1 MSADLI
7 LGFLGGASITF
18 AVCFGAVMYLAY
30 KFADMATKRKA
41 VMRNETT

>member
-7 LGFLGGASITF
+7 LGFLGGSSKTF

-30 KFADMATKRKA
+30 KFADMGDEEKSGD
-41 VMRNETT
+41 EE